1 MSSPRRCPL
10 HSPFYDHLQGSFVRL
25 RFNIQIR
32 LERLTAILATLI
44 KHERKA
50 VCVSSLFSSC
60 GSVDPHDRT
69 KNKRHL
75 VRRTGGLS
83 QAYTSETSPAGS
95 GRQTY
100 YQNAKNRGVASRA
113 KKHLGSGEVLSQASG
128 KLQLDHLACDADFNL
143 DFADGYPPRVDGT
156 PIGSLMGILP
166 GLMGLGEYRSTGRVW
181 GTRRRLSPQI
191 RACFFNSHQSI
202 IAKFTRSSCSIR
214 ASYCN
219 YITFSRLFS
228 CL

>member
-1 MSSPRRCPL
+1 MIRFRLVRGIDRYTQGKLTHFFLFRGALHGDVHFTHHCSISRGHSSGCDSTYKFDLNGQQLTWPRLLNTNARLCAYLPSSR
-10 HSPFYDHLQGSFVRL
+10 HVDQSIHTIHYQSGS
-25 RFNIQIR
+25 
-32 LERLTAILATLI
+32 A
-44 KHERKA
+44 
-50 VCVSSLFSSC
+50 
-60 GSVDPHDRT
+60 

-166 GLMGLGEYRSTGRVW
+166 GLMGLGEYRSTGQSSNPRMF
-181 GTRRRLSPQI
+181 LQFSPVDHEKI
-191 RACFFNSHQSI
+191 
-202 IAKFTRSSCSIR
+202 
-214 ASYCN
+214 Y
-219 YITFSRLFS
+219 
-228 CL
+228 